1 MLFSSVIFLFLFLP
15 LVFGL
20 YFLLP
25 SRAKNFFLLLAS
37 LFFYTWGEKE
47 IVIVL
52 IVTTLADYY
61 YSHLIEKGYRK
72 LGLFLSVFTN
82 LSFLGFFKYFNFAF
96 ENFQAILNF
105 FGINHPSFA
114 NIPTIIL
121 PIGIS
126 FYTFQTMSYTID
138 VYKGRVKASRNIIDY
153 AAFVTMFP
161 QLVAGPIVRYAD
173 IASQL
178 KKKNISLE
186 NFTLGLQRFIIGLAK
201 KMLIANSFAELAD
214 TVFMVSPADLSPGIL
229 WIGII
234 AYVLQLYFD
243 FSGYSDMAIGLGRML
258 GFRFLENFNY
268 PYISRSIREMWR
280 RWHISLS
287 TWFRDYLYIP
297 LGGNRRSTPRVY
309 FNLVVVFAVTGLW
322 HGASWNFVIWG
333 LFNGA
338 LIIIE
343 RLGFSKILKSSWLP
357 LQHFYTMLAWVLS
370 FVLFR
375 SPDLAHA
382 GKYYYYMFS
391 FSPGD
396 QAMVSFISYF
406 HFDTETMMLF
416 ILAII
421 LCMPVYPL
429 LENRLTR
436 IKERN
441 IFSFVSINIL
451 KIIFYSALF
460 IASVSYLSADAYNPF
475 IYFRF

>member
-1 MLFSSVIFLFLFLP
+1 
-15 LVFGL
+15 
-20 YFLLP
+20 
-25 SRAKNFFLLLAS
+25 
-37 LFFYTWGEKE
+37 
-47 IVIVL
+47 
-52 IVTTLADYY
+52 
-61 YSHLIEKGYRK
+61 
-72 LGLFLSVFTN
+72 
-82 LSFLGFFKYFNFAF
+82 
-96 ENFQAILNF
+96 
-105 FGINHPSFA
+105 
-114 NIPTIIL
+114 
-121 PIGIS
+121 
-126 FYTFQTMSYTID
+126 MSYTID